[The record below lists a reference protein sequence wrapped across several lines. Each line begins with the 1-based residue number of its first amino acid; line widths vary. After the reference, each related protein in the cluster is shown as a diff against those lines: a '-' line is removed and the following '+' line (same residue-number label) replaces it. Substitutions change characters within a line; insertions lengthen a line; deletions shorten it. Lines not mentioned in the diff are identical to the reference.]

1 MPVLTL
7 PTTGPSLSV
16 RAKALVFE
24 DPRSRAL
31 LEQIERVAPSDAT
44 VLIIGETGTGKEIV
58 ARHLHAL
65 SQRRERTFVPVNCG
79 AIAEQLVESELFG
92 HEKGAFTGATTSRVG
107 WFESAHHGSLFLDEI
122 GDLSLPLQVKL
133 LRVLQESEVVR
144 LGSRAAIPIDVRLIA
159 ATNVDLEEAMAA
171 GHFREDLFYRLNVT
185 QLTLLPLRERPGDIL
200 PLARHFLSVYC
211 RKLKLN
217 EVELGESGALRL
229 LEHAW
234 PGNIRELENVV
245 HHALLVA
252 RGPRIDADDLRIS
265 AAKVRT
271 RSTVP
276 GPPEDGFALLETA
289 LSRIFETPADG
300 LFERIEATV
309 VRAAYAHTR
318 KNQLATARLLGISRN
333 VVRARLLQHGD
344 LRGPGG
350 VARPSPSE
358 AAPPRSSRQTR
369 VRLGYHKFGVLTV
382 VKALGSFE
390 SLLAAK
396 GIQVEWCE
404 FPAGPEV
411 AAAIQSGEVA
421 LGVVGDCPS
430 VLAQATASSFVY
442 VAAEAPAPEA
452 EAIVVHEDSD
462 IRSVADLRG
471 RSIALKRGSNVHYL
485 LIRALEE
492 AGLSLNDVRLSFAV
506 PEKAKAAFES
516 RHVDAWGIWDPLLS
530 SIQDTGR
537 ARVLRDGRGLT
548 LNTAYYLANRAFA
561 QDHAEVV
568 DELLIHAVKAVD
580 WAKSD
585 TALVAELVSAQ
596 LNISSRAIAS
606 WLKRHPSTGPLT
618 PELLASQQRI
628 ADTLYRL
635 QLLPTPVEVAEI
647 EWRRLAS

>member
-1 MPVLTL
+1 MAVLTL
-7 PTTGPSLSV
+7 PNSGPALSV

-31 LEQIERVAPSDAT
+31 LDQIERVAPSDAT
-44 VLIIGETGTGKEIV
+44 VLITGETGTGKEIV

-92 HEKGAFTGATTSRVG
+92 HEKGAFTGAATSRVG
-107 WFESAHHGSLFLDEI
+107 WFESAHSGSLFLDEV

-185 QLTLLPLRERPGDIL
+185 QLMLLPLRERPGDIL
-200 PLARHFLSVYC
+200 PLARHFLGVYC
-211 RKLKLN
+211 RKLKLTD
-217 EVELGESGALRL
+217 VGLGESAAQRL

-252 RGPRIDADDLRIS
+252 RGDAINAEDLRIS
-265 AAKVRT
+265 TAKIRT
-271 RSTVP
+271 RTSAP
-276 GPPEDGFALLETA
+276 SEDGFGLLETA
-289 LSRIFETPADG
+289 LARIFETPAPR

-309 VRAAYAHTR
+309 VSAAYAHTQ
-318 KNQLATARLLGISRN
+318 KNQLATARLLDLSRN
-333 VVRARLLQHGD
+333 VVRARLLQYGN
-344 LRGPGG
+344 LVGAAP
-350 VARPSPSE
+350 ARPAPSE
-358 AAPPRSSRQTR
+358 PPPPRSSRQTR

-382 VKALGSFE
+382 VKALGTFE

-404 FPAGPEV
+404 YPAGPEV
-411 AAAIQSGEVA
+411 AAAIQTGEVA

-430 VLAQATASSFVY
+430 VLAQANASSFVY

-452 EAIVVHEDSD
+452 EAIIVHEDSD
-462 IRSVADLRG
+462 IRSVSDLRG
-471 RSIALKRGSNVHYL
+471 RSVALKRGSNVHYL

-492 AGLSLNDVRLSFAV
+492 AGLGLDDVRLSFAV
-506 PEKAKAAFES
+506 PEKAKLAFES
-516 RHVDAWGIWDPLLS
+516 RHVDAWVIWDPLLS
-530 SIQDTGR
+530 SIQDTAR
-537 ARVLRDGRGLT
+537 ARVLRDGQGLT
-548 LNTAYYLANRAFA
+548 LNTAYYLANREFA
-561 QDHAEVV
+561 DNHAQLV
-568 DELLIHAVKAVD
+568 DELLVHAVKAVE
-580 WAKSD
+580 WAKSN
-585 TALVAELVSAQ
+585 TALVSELVSAQ

-606 WLKRHPSTGPLT
+606 WLTRHPSTGPLT
-618 PELLASQQRI
+618 VELIASQQEI

-635 QLLPTPVEVAEI
+635 QLLPRPVEVAQI

>member
-7 PTTGPSLSV
+7 PNSGPALGV

-31 LEQIERVAPSDAT
+31 LEQIERVASSDAT
-44 VLIIGETGTGKEIV
+44 VLITGETGTGKEIV

-65 SQRRERTFVPVNCG
+65 SQRRERAFVAVNCG

-92 HEKGAFTGATTSRVG
+92 HEKGAFTGAASSRRG
-107 WFESAHHGSLFLDEI
+107 WFESAHSGSLFLDEI
-122 GDLSLPLQVKL
+122 GDLSLGLQVKL
-133 LRVLQESEVVR
+133 LRVLQEAEVVR
-144 LGSRAAIPIDVRLIA
+144 LGSRISIPIDVRLIA
-159 ATNVDLEEAMAA
+159 ATNVDLEDAMAA

-185 QLTLLPLRERPGDIL
+185 QLMLLPLRERPGDIL
-200 PLARHFLSVYC
+200 PLAEHFLAVYC
-211 RKLKLN
+211 RKLKLLD
-217 EVELGESGALRL
+217 VELSEAAKQRL

-252 RGPRIDADDLRIS
+252 RGRLIDAEDLRIS
-265 AAKVRT
+265 TGKART
-271 RSTVP
+271 KAPSSAP
-276 GPPEDGFALLETA
+276 AEDGFSLLETA
-289 LSRIFETPADG
+289 LSRIFETPAPR
-300 LFERIEATV
+300 LFEHIEATV
-309 VRAAYAHTR
+309 VRCAYAHTQ
-318 KNQLATARLLGISRN
+318 KNQLATARLLDISRN
-333 VVRARLLQHGD
+333 VVRARLLQAGS
-344 LRGPGG
+344 L
-350 VARPSPSE
+350 PSPSAARTAPSE
-358 AAPPRSSRQTR
+358 APPPPRSSRQTKR

-411 AAAIQSGEVA
+411 ATAIQAGDVA

-430 VLAQATASSFVY
+430 VLAQGQAESFVY

-471 RSIALKRGSNVHYL
+471 RSIALKHGSNVHYL
-485 LIRALEE
+485 LIQALKE
-492 AGLSLNDVRLSFAV
+492 AGLGYGDVRLSFAV
-506 PEKAKAAFES
+506 PEKAKLAFES
-516 RHVDAWGIWDPLLS
+516 RHVDAWVIWDPLLS
-530 SIQDTGR
+530 SIQDTAR

-548 LNTAYYLANRAFA
+548 HNTAYYLANRDFA
-561 QDHAEVV
+561 NDHGPLVE
-568 DELLIHAVKAVD
+568 ELLLHAGKAVE
-580 WAKSD
+580 WAKSN

-606 WLKRHPSTGPLT
+606 WLKRHPTTGPLT
-618 PELLASQQRI
+618 PELIASQQDI
-628 ADTLYRL
+628 ADTLYGL
-635 QLLPTPVEVAEI
+635 QLLPRRVEVA
-647 EWRRLAS
+647 

>member
-7 PTTGPSLSV
+7 PNSGPALSV

-31 LEQIERVAPSDAT
+31 LEQIERVAPSDAA
-44 VLIIGETGTGKEIV
+44 VLITGETGTGKEIV

-65 SQRRERTFVPVNCG
+65 SQRRDRTFVPVNCG

-92 HEKGAFTGATTSRVG
+92 HEKGAFTGAATSRTG
-107 WFESAHHGSLFLDEI
+107 WFESAHGGSLFLDEI

-144 LGSRAAIPIDVRLIA
+144 LGSRTAIPIDVRLIA
-159 ATNVDLEEAMAA
+159 ATNVDLEDAMAA

-185 QLTLLPLRERPGDIL
+185 QLALLPLRERPGDIL
-200 PLARHFLSVYC
+200 PLARYFLGVYC
-211 RKLKLN
+211 RKLKLAD
-217 EVELGESGALRL
+217 VELSEPAAQRL
-229 LEHAW
+229 MEHAW

-252 RGPRIDADDLRIS
+252 RGHQINPEDLRIS
-265 AAKVRT
+265 TGKVRART
-271 RSTVP
+271 SAPTD
-276 GPPEDGFALLETA
+276 DGFGLLETA
-289 LSRIFETPADG
+289 LARIFETPAPR
-300 LFERIEATV
+300 LFEHIEATI
-309 VRAAYAHTR
+309 VRCAYAHTQ
-318 KNQLATARLLGISRN
+318 KNQLATARLLDISRN
-333 VVRARLLQHGD
+333 VVRARLLQYGN
-344 LRGPGG
+344 LGSTAA
-350 VARPSPSE
+350 ARPSASE
-358 AAPPRSSRQTR
+358 APRSARQTR

-411 AAAIQSGEVA
+411 ATAIQAGDIA

-430 VLAQATASSFVY
+430 VFTQAHAASFVY

-452 EAIVVHEDSD
+452 EAIIVHEDSD
-462 IRSVADLRG
+462 IRSVSDLRG

-492 AGLSLNDVRLSFAV
+492 AGLGLDDVRLSFAV

-516 RHVDAWGIWDPLLS
+516 RHVDAWVIWDPLLS
-530 SIQDTGR
+530 SIQDTAR
-537 ARVLRDGRGLT
+537 ARVLRDGQGLT
-548 LNTAYYLANRAFA
+548 LNSAYYLANRDFA
-561 QDHAEVV
+561 DQQPQLV
-568 DELLIHAVKAVD
+568 DELLLHAVKAVE
-580 WAKSD
+580 WAKSN
-585 TALVAELVSAQ
+585 TALVSELVSAQ

-618 PELLASQQRI
+618 PELVASQQQI

-635 QLLPTPVEVAEI
+635 QLLPQPLEVAQV

>member
-7 PTTGPSLSV
+7 PHGDPALGV
-16 RAKALVFE
+16 RAKAMVFE

-31 LEQIERVAPSDAT
+31 LSQIERVAPSDAT
-44 VLIIGETGTGKEIV
+44 VLITGETGTGKEIV

-65 SQRRERTFVPVNCG
+65 SQRREGRFVAVNCG

-92 HEKGAFTGATTSRVG
+92 HERGAFTGAATSRAG
-107 WFESAHHGSLFLDEI
+107 WFESAHLGSLFLDEI

-185 QLTLLPLRERPGDIL
+185 QLALLPLRERPGDIL
-200 PLARHFLSVYC
+200 PLARHFLDVY
-211 RKLKLN
+211 RSKLKLPD
-217 EVELGESGALRL
+217 VELGESAAQRL

-252 RGPRIDADDLRIS
+252 RGARINAEDLRIV
-265 AAKVRT
+265 AGKNRA
-271 RSTVP
+271 RSSHSSP
-276 GPPEDGFALLETA
+276 SEDGFGLLETA
-289 LSRIFETPADG
+289 LSRIFEAPAPR
-300 LFERIEATV
+300 LFERIESTIL
-309 VRAAYAHTR
+309 RCAYAHTQ
-318 KNQLATARLLGISRN
+318 KNQLATARLLDISRN
-333 VVRARLLQHGD
+333 VVRARLLQYGN
-344 LRGPGG
+344 LEGAS
-350 VARPSPSE
+350 ARTPPSE
-358 AAPPRSSRQTR
+358 PPAPRSSRQTR

-382 VKALGSFE
+382 VKALGTFE

-411 AAAIQSGEVA
+411 AAAIQSGDVS

-430 VLAQATASSFVY
+430 VFAHTKPDSFVY

-452 EAIVVHEDSD
+452 EAIIVHEDSD
-462 IRSVADLRG
+462 IRRVCDLRG
-471 RSIALKRGSNVHYL
+471 RSVVLKRGSNVHYL

-492 AGLSLNDVRLSFAV
+492 ADVGYDEVRLSFAV
-506 PEKAKAAFES
+506 PEKAKLAFES
-516 RHVDAWGIWDPLLS
+516 RHVDAWVIWDPLLS
-530 SIQDTGR
+530 SIQDTAR

-548 LNTAYYLANRAFA
+548 LNTAYYLANREFA
-561 QDHAEVV
+561 AAQSELV
-568 DELLIHAVKAVD
+568 DELLLHAVKAVE
-580 WAKSD
+580 WAKSN
-585 TALVAELVSAQ
+585 TELVSELVSAQ

-606 WLKRHPSTGPLT
+606 WLKRHPATGSLT
-618 PELLASQQRI
+618 PELLASQQQI
-628 ADTLYRL
+628 ADTLYRFR
-635 QLLPTPVEVAEI
+635 LLPEPVDVGQV